1 MSRPA
6 PEILWRPDANQVAR
20 TNLAAYEEWL
30 ERAHGR
36 AFADYAA
43 LWQWSVDDLEG
54 FWGSLW
60 EYLGIRASVPY
71 ERVLG
76 SRALP
81 GAEWFP
87 GSRLNFAEH
96 CVAHGA
102 DDAVAILHASELRPL
117 AELSRGELRAQVARA
132 AAGLRALGVS
142 EGDRVA
148 AYLPNVP
155 EAVVGLL
162 ACASL
167 GAIWSSCSP
176 DFGLRAVA
184 DRFTQIE
191 PKVLLAVD
199 GYRYAGR
206 DFDRREVVASLLAQ
220 LPSVEHTVVIRYL
233 DPVAPLDGIRSA
245 HGWEELLALD
255 PERPLQFAQ
264 VGFAHP
270 LWVLYSS
277 GTTGPPKA
285 IVHGHGGVLLELM
298 KVLVLHVDLHA
309 DDRILWFTTTGWMMW
324 NFLVGGL
331 TTDAG
336 IVLFDGSPATPDLD
350 RLWDLAE
357 TADVSILGVSAAYV
371 SACMKGGVRPRRSR
385 SLARLRAVGSTGSP
399 LAPEAFDW
407 LYAQLGPE
415 LWVFSTSGGT
425 DVCTA
430 FVGGVPTLPVTRGEL
445 QARSLG
451 ARIES
456 WSPAGRPLV
465 DEVGELVIT
474 APLPSMPLFFWNDPD
489 GSRYRTSYFDEF
501 PGVWRHG
508 DWIEITSR
516 GTAIISGRSD
526 ATINRAGVRIG
537 TAELYRSILTLDE
550 IVDALVVDLPRTGTD
565 GWMVLFVVLRPG
577 VALADALVER
587 VRARLRA
594 DCSPR
599 HLPDEIRHVPEVPR
613 TLSGKLLELPVKRI
627 LMGLPTDEALSRDAL
642 ANPAA
647 LEPFEA
653 YARSLGSTR
662 TS

>member
-1 MSRPA
+1 MSRPT
-6 PEILWRPDANQVAR
+6 PEILWQPDPSQVAR

-30 ERAHGR
+30 EQAHGR

-60 EYLGIRASVPY
+60 EYFGIRASAPY
-71 ERVLG
+71 EHVLG

-96 CVAHGA
+96 CVLRGT

-132 AAGLRALGVS
+132 AAGLRALGVT

-167 GAIWSSCSP
+167 GAIWSSCSQ
-176 DFGLRAVA
+176 DFGTRAVA
-184 DRFTQIE
+184 DRFAQIE
-191 PKVLLAVD
+191 PRILLAAD

-206 DFDRREVVASLLAQ
+206 DFDRRGTVASLLEQ
-220 LPSVEHTVVIRYL
+220 LPSVEHTVVVRYL
-233 DPVAPLDGIRSA
+233 DPEASLAGVRGALD
-245 HGWEELLALD
+245 WDELLALD

-264 VGFAHP
+264 VGFDHP

-350 RLWDLAE
+350 RLWDLTEA
-357 TADVSILGVSAAYV
+357 AGVSILGVSAAYV
-371 SACMKGGVRPRRSR
+371 SACMKGGVEPRRGR

-407 LYAQLGPE
+407 LYEQLGPK

-451 ARIES
+451 ARVEA
-456 WSPAGRPLV
+456 WSPEGQALV

-474 APLPSMPLFFWNDPD
+474 APLPSMPLRFWNDPD
-489 GSRYRTSYFDEF
+489 GSRYRASYFDEF

-537 TAELYRSILTLDE
+537 TAELYRSVLTLDE
-550 IVDALVVDLPRTGTD
+550 VVDALVVDLPRAGTE

-577 VALADALVER
+577 QELGDDLVER
-587 VRARLRA
+587 LRTQLRA

-599 HLPDEIRHVPEVPR
+599 HLPDEIRQVPEVPR

-627 LMGLPTDEALSRDAL
+627 LMGQPTAEALSRDAL
-642 ANPAA
+642 ANPTA
-647 LEPFEA
+647 LEAFEA
-653 YARSLGSTR
+653 YARNLGSTR